1 MSIEDRQKFGWPIMI
16 TDIIALVE
24 QVVLSHSYYFYAHA
38 MSSVAGGAVNM
49 RAAMGADSRTSW
61 VD

>member
-1 MSIEDRQKFGWPIMI
+1 MMI
-16 TDIIALVE
+16 TDVIALVE

-49 RAAMGADSRTSW
+49 RAAMGADKRTSW